1 MKLCLCCQRSWTCTM
16 DKGKR
21 NLTPIPPDGGWGW
34 MIVVAC
40 FLTTFFA
47 RGITR
52 CISVFFVEFQMQ
64 FSQDYSRTAWI
75 HSLVDCTTM
84 LCAPLGSLIG
94 ARLSHRIAAILGG
107 VLATI
112 GFVFSSFATTME
124 HLYLSLGIITGM
136 GFALSYTP
144 AVAMVGIY
152 FRERTALAYGIA
164 MSGSG
169 IGTFLL
175 APVVQLLIEYYTWR
189 GALLIVGGLL
199 SHLCVCGALMKP
211 LDEREI
217 GSGQLETRFTE
228 VLQANEADAAEP
240 ANVALQNERPAD
252 PLPANGPSK
261 SFQNHAH
268 QLCPPLKADF
278 LLLSLSFFF
287 LACGCTVPFVY
298 LVPYALGV
306 GLSNQ
311 QAAILMSILGVTDIV
326 GNITFGWLADRK
338 CWRPCRLASYMLAVG
353 LEGLSCLLVP
363 VLQGFPG
370 LLAFVLL
377 YGYFDGAYVAL
388 IPVVTSDI
396 VGPAYLSSALGLVY
410 FLHAVPYLISPP
422 IGGWL
427 LDTTGSYTAVFFLS
441 GSCLMSSSVALAI
454 LALHRSRVKPA
465 HL

>member
-1 MKLCLCCQRSWTCTM
+1 M

-217 GSGQLETRFTE
+217 GSEECQRSECNFL
-228 VLQANEADAAEP
+228 VP
-240 ANVALQNERPAD
+240 VAVTLD
-252 PLPANGPSK
+252 TGPSK